1 MPEGGQ
7 TKSAWRIGWDSARA
21 NVVPMAVLWFLAGVT
36 VFSYYS
42 VSGVA
47 AALEPLKRWQTE
59 SGWVAA
65 FLNRTFF
72 CGVLPGVF
80 LMTVKA
86 IRPRRPFATVAAQTL
101 WCGAW
106 GVVFDFFF
114 RLLDIVFG
122 SGCDL
127 TTVIAK
133 AAADEFGIT
142 LLVSAPADAVFFF
155 WLGRDFS
162 FRRARVD
169 WPRTFYRDLV
179 APNLVSNWCVWIPV
193 SLAVFAFPLPLQI
206 QVSGFAAAFWTLM
219 CLQIGV
225 RTARKEVG
233 VS

>member
-1 MPEGGQ
+1 MRQSGAG
-7 TKSAWRIGWDSARA
+7 KVCGRIGWESVKA
-21 NVVPMAVLWFLAGVT
+21 NVVPMVVLWILAVAT
-36 VFSYYS
+36 AFAYYF
-42 VSGVA
+42 VPGVA
-47 AALEPLKRWQTE
+47 AGLEPLKTWQTE

-80 LMTVKA
+80 LVTVKS
-86 IRPRRPFATVAAQTL
+86 IRPRHPFATVAAQTL
-101 WCGAW
+101 WCGVW
-106 GVVFDFFF
+106 GVVFDFYF
-114 RLLDIVFG
+114 RLLDSVFG
-122 SGCDL
+122 SGCDFATL
-127 TTVIAK
+127 LAK

-162 FRRARVD
+162 FRRARAE
-169 WPRTFYRDLV
+169 WPRSFYRDLV

-193 SLAVFAFPLPLQI
+193 SMAVFAFPLPLQI

-219 CLQIGV
+219 CLQIGM
-225 RTARKEVG
+225 RTARKEER